1 MDRDGCQEDVR
12 HSLGVRMKVRTD
24 ERRTAII
31 EAAAALFAEMGYE
44 RASMNELVK
53 RLGGSKST
61 IYGYFPSKEVLFA
74 AVVRAFATGH
84 LSDATKELS
93 SGVDGRVALEATLMR
108 FAERMLLVTLNDDRA
123 LAVYR
128 MVVAEAGHSDVG
140 QLFHESG
147 PSESISALATLFA
160 SAMDRGYLRKADP
173 RVIAMQFTALVTAEI
188 GLRVYQRDPPRVAIR
203 QIRQMVKRAVDV
215 FFEGAA
221 AR

>member
-1 MDRDGCQEDVR
+1 
-12 HSLGVRMKVRTD
+12 
-24 ERRTAII
+24 
-31 EAAAALFAEMGYE
+31 
-44 RASMNELVK
+44 
-53 RLGGSKST
+53 
-61 IYGYFPSKEVLFA
+61 
-74 AVVRAFATGH
+74 
-84 LSDATKELS
+84 
-93 SGVDGRVALEATLMR
+93 
-108 FAERMLLVTLNDDRA
+108 MLLVTLNDDRA

>member
-1 MDRDGCQEDVR
+1 
-12 HSLGVRMKVRTD
+12 MKVRTD

-61 IYGYFPSKEVLFA
+61 IYGYFPSKEVLFV

-84 LSDATKELS
+84 LSDATRELS
-93 SGVDGRVALEATLMR
+93 ADVGGRVALEATLMR

-128 MVVAEAGHSDVG
+128 MVIAEAGHSDVG

-147 PSESISALATLFA
+147 PSESVSALAALFA
-160 SAMDRGYLRKADP
+160 SAMDRGDLRKADP
-173 RVIAMQFTALVTAEI
+173 RVTAMQFTALVTAEI

-221 AR
+221 P